1 MTLNQLSS
9 DNAVMLRLWIIL
21 GIFVTSILLGEPAQ
35 AAERAASEGD
45 RITAVGVG
53 HPPPDAVSATQ
64 ARAMAERAA
73 FVRAMREAAK
83 KAGKP
88 MPPPYNGTITTGA
101 TINGFQVT
109 RITSLPDG
117 AVEVEVSVVRS
128 GITP

>member
-1 MTLNQLSS
+1 MTVDHTSS
-9 DNAVMLRLWIIL
+9 DNAGMHVFWIVLVL
-21 GIFVTSILLGEPAQ
+21 GFLVSGPTQ
-35 AAERAASEGD
+35 AGERAAHD
-45 RITAVGVG
+45 RELITAIGIG

-88 MPPPYNGTITTGA
+88 MPPAYSGTITTGA
-101 TINGFQVT
+101 TIHGFQVT

-117 AVEVEVSVVRS
+117 AVEVEVTVAPS

>member
-1 MTLNQLSS
+1 MHLFWITLVL
-9 DNAVMLRLWIIL
+9 A
-21 GIFVTSILLGEPAQ
+21 LLVCGPTQAGERTAQ
-35 AAERAASEGD
+35 AREP
-45 RITAVGVG
+45 ITAIGIG

-83 KAGKP
+83 LAGKP
-88 MPPPYNGTITTGA
+88 MPPVYNGTITTGA
-101 TINGFQVT
+101 TIHGFQVT

-117 AVEVEVSVVRS
+117 AVEVEVTVAPS